1 VTAEAR
7 PRRVGKQTVETPF
20 TGSFGGYE
28 SLGRLRVPTTAEATW
43 VLPDG
48 PFTYFRGRLRALEV
62 FAV

>member
-1 VTAEAR
+1 MVAVFSVFASL
-7 PRRVGKQTVETPF
+7 QA
-20 TGSFGGYE
+20 FGGYE
-28 SLGRLRVPTTAEATW
+28 SLGSLRVPTTAEATW